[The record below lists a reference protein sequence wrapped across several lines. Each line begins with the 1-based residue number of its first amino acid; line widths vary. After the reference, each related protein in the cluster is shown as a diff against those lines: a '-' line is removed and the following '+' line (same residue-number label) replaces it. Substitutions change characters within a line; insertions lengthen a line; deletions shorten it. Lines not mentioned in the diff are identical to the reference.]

1 MAEPLCSQLGHWLL
15 GLSVNRLLNFLTN
28 QETKVSTNTVD
39 DVFPID
45 NTVNAKP
52 TYTNLNLPWLLGM

>member
-15 GLSVNRLLNFLTN
+15 GLSVNRLLTFLTN
-28 QETKVSTNTVD
+28 QETKVNTTTID
-39 DVFPID
+39 GGFAND

-52 TYTNLNLPWLLGM
+52 TWTN